1 MNATTIGLPEVL
13 FGFVFLYP
21 LFMAYLWMA
30 GGIFF
35 WLHYERGAELPDHPP
50 VLPSHPKVALVV
62 PCFNEQANVV
72 DTVSNLLRQEYPD
85 FEVIAVNDGSGDR
98 TGELLEAMART
109 EPRLRVIHHSR
120 NQGKAVS
127 LNTAAF
133 LTDAEFLVCIDGD
146 ALLDPHATR
155 WMLWHMLG
163 FPRVGAVTGNPR
175 VRNRSTLLGK
185 IQVGEFSS
193 IIGLIKRAQRTYG
206 RLFTVSG
213 VVAAFR
219 KSALDDVGY
228 WSHDILCED
237 IDISWKLQIR
247 HWDVRLEPAAL
258 CWILMPESFGGLWR
272 QRLRWATGG
281 MQVMFKFLP
290 QIAHWRMRRMWP
302 VYAEYMLSITWAYC
316 LALMFALW
324 VCGHFIGLPVA
335 WQVETM
341 LPTWPGMLIATT
353 SLIQIGVGMFLDR
366 RYDLRF
372 GRQFYWAIWYP
383 GAFWILTA
391 VTALVALPRAALR
404 DRHARARWT
413 NSDRGLA

>member
-1 MNATTIGLPEVL
+1 MSATAISLPDVL
-13 FGFVFLYP
+13 FGFLFLYP

-30 GGIFF
+30 GGMFYWF
-35 WLHYERGAELPDHPP
+35 HYERRAGTPDHPP
-50 VLPSHPKVALVV
+50 TLPHYPKVALVV
-62 PCFNEQANVV
+62 PCFNEQENVI
-72 DTVSNLLRQEYPD
+72 DTVANLLLQKYPN
-85 FEVIAVNDGSGDR
+85 FEVIAVNDGSSDR
-98 TGELLEAMART
+98 TGQLLDVMGRADE
-109 EPRLRVIHHSR
+109 RLRVIHHAI

-133 LTDAEFLVCIDGD
+133 MTDAEYLVCIDGD
-146 ALLDPHATR
+146 ALLDQHAAC
-155 WMLWHMLG
+155 WMMWHLLK

-175 VRNRSTLLGK
+175 VRNRATLLGK

-219 KSALDDVGY
+219 KAALHDVGY
-228 WSHDILCED
+228 WSKDMLCED
-237 IDISWKLQIR
+237 IDISWKLQFH

-258 CWILMPESFGGLWR
+258 CWMLMPETFRGLWN

-302 VYAEYMLSITWAYC
+302 VYIEYMLSVTWAYC
-316 LALMFALW
+316 LALMFVLW
-324 VCGHFIGLPVA
+324 ASGYFFDLPA
-335 WQVETM
+335 QWRISTL

-383 GAFWILTA
+383 VAFWLLTA
-391 VTALVALPRAALR
+391 VTSMVSLPRAALR
-404 DRHARARWT
+404 ERKARARWT
-413 NSDRGLA
+413 SPDRGVP

>member
-1 MNATTIGLPEVL
+1 MNAIAINLPDVL

-21 LFMAYLWMA
+21 LFMAYVWMA
-30 GGIFF
+30 GGLFYWF
-35 WLHYERGAELPDHPP
+35 HYERGAGTPDHPP
-50 VLPSHPKVALVV
+50 VLPHYPKVALVV
-62 PCFNEQANVV
+62 PCFNEQDQVYE
-72 DTVSNLLRQEYPD
+72 TVSTLLLHEYPD
-85 FEVIAVNDGSGDR
+85 FEVIAVNDGSRDR
-98 TGELLEAMART
+98 TGQILDAMAQSHA
-109 EPRLRVIHHSR
+109 RLRVIHHAS
-120 NQGKAVS
+120 NQGKAVG

-133 LTDAEFLVCIDGD
+133 MTDAEYLVCIDGD
-146 ALLDPHATR
+146 ALLDRHATC
-155 WMLWHMLG
+155 WMLWHLLN

-219 KSALDDVGY
+219 KAALHDVGY
-228 WSHDILCED
+228 WSKNMLCED
-237 IDISWKLQIR
+237 IDISWKLQLS

-258 CWILMPESFGGLWR
+258 CWILMPETYRGLWR

-290 QIAHWRMRRMWP
+290 RISRWRMRRMWP
-302 VYAEYMLSITWAYC
+302 VYLEYMVSVTWSYCFALSIAIWA
-316 LALMFALW
+316 A
-324 VCGHFIGLPVA
+324 GLFLELPA
-335 WQVETM
+335 GWRIPS
-341 LPTWPGMLIATT
+341 LIPTWPGMVLATT
-353 SLIQIGVGMFLDR
+353 SLVQVAVGMSLDR

-372 GRQFYWAIWYP
+372 GRQFYWVIWYP
-383 GAFWILTA
+383 VAFWLITA

-404 DRHARARWT
+404 EREARALW
-413 NSDRGLA
+413 SSPDRGPL